1 MGKPR
6 AMRVVALAAL
16 AAACIVVVAH
26 ASTEQ
31 VEGLEGGAVLGEAQ
45 TPGGSVVALTKGI
58 KELQSDITNIR
69 EKKAESGAAAKD
81 TASDAEQAVG
91 AAKDTAVKSHIDA
104 ATDEEDLDAQQKQ
117 KEKQLV
123 QATIEQHD
131 AAKTDA
137 VEANGASPAK
147 VAGVDADDSSSV
159 DGDVDTTG
167 DTSDGDVDGDAG
179 GYGGDEGDAGNAAI
193 FDEFQSSF
201 NQVHGSLTTQAKNV
215 VEAMV
220 QGENAVVKKIEASKQ
235 VVTTNIEKAKKA
247 FQKESAARKKAQAR
261 AKEFEEKEKKAK
273 STEKKAKTQETET
286 KKKMQ
291 EA

>member
-69 EKKAESGAAAKD
+69 EKKAESGAAA
-81 TASDAEQAVG
+81 QAVG

-104 ATDEEDLDAQQKQ
+104 ATDEEDLDARQKQ

>member
-31 VEGLEGGAVLGEAQ
+31 VEGLEEGAVLGEAQ

-159 DGDVDTTG
+159 DGDVD
-167 DTSDGDVDGDAG
+167 GDAG